1 MLAAAGCIAQGKEK
15 IEKMTISWNDIVFT
29 HTALFFATN

>member
-15 IEKMTISWNDIVFT
+15 IEMTISWNYIVFT
-29 HTALFFATN
+29 HTTLFFASN